1 MKGSRKGRFHLSLV
15 FQVEILIMVT
25 AEAREGILSCQRLF
39 LGDFTQPSTPLSSHH
54 PYLFA

>member
-1 MKGSRKGRFHLSLV
+1 MKGSRKGRFHLRLV
-15 FQVEILIMVT
+15 FQVEILIVVI

-54 PYLFA
+54 PYLFS